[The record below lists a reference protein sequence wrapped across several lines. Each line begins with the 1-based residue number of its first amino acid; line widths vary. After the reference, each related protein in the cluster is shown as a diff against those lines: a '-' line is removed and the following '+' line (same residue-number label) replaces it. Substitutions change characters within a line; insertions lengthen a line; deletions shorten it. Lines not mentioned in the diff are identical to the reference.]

1 MDRSNIKG
9 KFIVF
14 EGLDGC
20 GKTTQA
26 KMLTDLFAERGIEY
40 IHVREPGGTKVGD
53 QLRQLL
59 LDPETEL
66 TLWGEVLLLVAARA
80 QLIQDVVRPAL
91 AKGQA
96 VVCDRYL
103 FSSFAYQGYGLDLDV
118 ELVKRINLEAVGG
131 LLPDWT
137 FFLDVDFQTGL
148 ARQANRRDLDRIEKR
163 DAGFFKRVVE
173 GYKQLAAD
181 YGFKILPGTAPA
193 DIIHR
198 QVAALLKLV

>member
-1 MDRSNIKG
+1 MDRSNIRG

-26 KMLTDLFAERGIEY
+26 RMLAGFFAEQGIEY
-40 IHVREPGGTKVGD
+40 IHVREPGGTPVGD

-66 TLWGEVLLLVAARA
+66 TLWGEVLLLATARA

-91 AKGQA
+91 VEGQV

-103 FSSFAYQGYGLDLDV
+103 FSSLAYQGYGLDLDV
-118 ELVKRINLEAVGG
+118 ELVKRINIEAVGG

-137 FFLDVDFQTGL
+137 FFLDIDFRTGL
-148 ARQANRRDLDRIEKR
+148 ARQANRRGLDRIEKR
-163 DAGFFKRVVE
+163 DAGFFERVVE

-181 YGFKILPGTAPA
+181 YGFEILAGAAPA
-193 DIIHR
+193 DRIHR
-198 QVAALLKLV
+198 QVVARLKMI